1 MRLICDKVVVRMLSG
16 RLERAAVVLA
26 GARNVTRNAD
36 ANKRAKA
43 HDKDS
48 NCGKTLAFP

>member
-16 RLERAAVVLA
+16 RLRTAVVLA